1 MADELQ
7 NPSES
12 GDISTPLAQLRDRA
26 NFPAHSPRDL
36 IRPGFWITGVYVLL
50 FLTYSGFQHTA
61 LWAMKPNELGDFL
74 AGCFAPLA
82 FLWLVLGFFQQ
93 GDELKNSVA
102 ALKLQGEELRNSVEQ
117 QRQLVE
123 VTREQLGLDHAKL
136 LSEAEA
142 AVRQA
147 EPIFHISCSI
157 KQGSRIREGDGFLPA
172 RYYSKFTVSNM
183 GAECRRLEF
192 SDGGTSNIKFPSF
205 PKYNR
210 FDFRY
215 EIVKNNEIKSL
226 TLTISCTD
234 LLGNDLQFEMV
245 LEPHQGQYGPEYRV
259 SRDDGLFTKVS

>member
-1 MADELQ
+1 MIGTSAY
-7 NPSES
+7 
-12 GDISTPLAQLRDRA
+12 LALFAIYALFEWQA
-26 NFPAHSPRDL
+26 
-36 IRPGFWITGVYVLL
+36 LL
-50 FLTYSGFQHTA
+50 
-61 LWAMKPNELGDFL
+61 AMKPNEFADFL

-93 GDELKNSVA
+93 GEELRNSVA

-123 VTREQLGLDHAKL
+123 VTREQLGLDHAKV

-142 AVRQA
+142 AVQRA

-210 FDFRY
+210 IF
-215 EIVKNNEIKSL
+215 
-226 TLTISCTD
+226 
-234 LLGNDLQFEMV
+234 G
-245 LEPHQGQYGPEYRV
+245 
-259 SRDDGLFTKVS
+259 TK